1 MRPNRFGFIQTAAAL
16 MPRTGQCAMIHK
28 GIQFRFEQT
37 ATADVWSWEYQI
49 GPETKSGRLKAPTRK
64 SALRSVH
71 QKIDRDLRE
80 IHLKASADYQRSG

>member
-1 MRPNRFGFIQTAAAL
+1 
-16 MPRTGQCAMIHK
+16 MIHK

-49 GPETKSGRLKAPTRK
+49 GPHIKSGRLKAPSRK
-64 SALRSVH
+64 AALRGVH

-80 IHLKASADYQRSG
+80 IHLRTGGNCQRSS